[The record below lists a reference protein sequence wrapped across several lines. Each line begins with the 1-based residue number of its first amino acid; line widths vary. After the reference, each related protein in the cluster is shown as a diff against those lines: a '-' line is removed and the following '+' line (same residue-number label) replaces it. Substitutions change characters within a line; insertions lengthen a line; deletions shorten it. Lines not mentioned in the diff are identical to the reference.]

1 MNNWKPLTADEKRR
15 IPQIILLYCMKE
27 CASTKEKR
35 ATMLSQFVQKEGALD
50 NDLAEKAKALL
61 T

>member
-1 MNNWKPLTADEKRR
+1 MNGWKPLTADEKRR
-15 IPQIILLYCMKE
+15 IPQIILLHCMEK
-27 CASTKEKR
+27 CASTREQR
-35 ATMLSQFVQKEGALD
+35 ATMLSGFIQKEGALD